1 MEDKEHINIKNSATI
16 LLLSVANAD
25 YNIEKEEI
33 KLIKEIIQ
41 DFFSIDTRETYK
53 IVEQAIIDFKKST
66 SLFEYAQILNK
77 HFTYQDKVDFICC
90 TFEVAFADGTLHYL
104 EEFFIKKK
112 KATSKASHKASHRGR
127 WTNAPEWH
135 DHFLFPRETRREM
148 NLYKSAR
155 PSFPPGQAGR
165 GGRRLQ
171 GSAGEASL
179 WSS

>member
-66 SLFEYAQILNK
+66 SFFEYAQILNK
-77 HFTYQDKVDFICC
+77 HFTYQDKVDFIFCV
-90 TFEVAFADGTLHYL
+90 FELAYVDKELHFMEQHL
-104 EEFFIKKK
+104 IKKISDIL
-112 KATSKASHKASHRGR
+112 TVEHKDLIK
-127 WTNAPEWH
+127 TKLEIQK
-135 DHFLFPRETRREM
+135 FL
-148 NLYKSAR
+148 
-155 PSFPPGQAGR
+155 
-165 GGRRLQ
+165 
-171 GSAGEASL
+171 
-179 WSS
+179 

>member
-77 HFTYQDKVDFICC
+77 HFTYQDKVDFIFCI
-90 TFEVAFADGTLHYL
+90 FELAYVDKELHFMEQHL
-104 EEFFIKKK
+104 IKKI
-112 KATSKASHKASHRGR
+112 ADILNVEHRDLIK
-127 WTNAPEWH
+127 TKLEIQK
-135 DHFLFPRETRREM
+135 FL
-148 NLYKSAR
+148 
-155 PSFPPGQAGR
+155 
-165 GGRRLQ
+165 
-171 GSAGEASL
+171 
-179 WSS
+179 

>member
-66 SLFEYAQILNK
+66 SLFEYAQILNE
-77 HFTYQDKVDFICC
+77 HFTYQDKIDFIFCI
-90 TFEVAFADGTLHYL
+90 FELAYVDKELHFMEQHL
-104 EEFFIKKK
+104 IKKISDIL
-112 KATSKASHKASHRGR
+112 TVEHKDLIK
-127 WTNAPEWH
+127 TKLEIQK
-135 DHFLFPRETRREM
+135 FL
-148 NLYKSAR
+148 
-155 PSFPPGQAGR
+155 
-165 GGRRLQ
+165 
-171 GSAGEASL
+171 
-179 WSS
+179 